1 MLKPTS
7 YLTVTLAGPFA
18 NPIVASA
25 VKRTYSYL
33 APTTIVKGTEDCK
46 QNAMQLDVRLP
57 SRPFMDAQSNDENA
71 VWSEVV
77 LPWLKLKLSTL
88 FGSVYEFNNESRKSF
103 TVRVD
108 YGSIAIVLQG
118 VPFEIEL
125 EPDSSLRDVAG
136 RIDAARTWLS
146 QRVDKEHGAVTRVH
160 IPSDASRGEADWFD
174 VAFADG
180 TTVRV

>member
-18 NPIVASA
+18 NSTVASA

-46 QNAMQLDVRLP
+46 QNAMRLDVRLP
-57 SRPFMDAQSNDENA
+57 SKPFMDAQSNEENT

-88 FGSVYEFNNESRKSF
+88 FGSVYEFNNEARRSF

-108 YGSIAIVLQG
+108 YGSIAVVLQG
-118 VPFEIEL
+118 IPFEVEL
-125 EPDSSLRDVAG
+125 EPDSSLRDAA
-136 RIDAARTWLS
+136 RQIDAARTWLS
-146 QRVDKEHGAVTRVH
+146 QHADDEHGAATRVR
-160 IPSDASRGEADWFD
+160 IPSDVSRGEADWFD
-174 VAFADG
+174 VVFADG
-180 TTVRV
+180 TTVRA